1 MELEAIYRQI
11 EDADRAINELFVRRM
26 ELCADLVREKKARGM
41 VLSEVPREREGRLRF
56 REQAGPEMEEYA
68 GVLYSTMVDVCQSY
82 QTAVVGQES
91 ELCRSIRQ
99 ALENTE
105 QLFPEKATI
114 ACQGVEGAY
123 SQIAVEKLFRQPSIT
138 YVKQFEAVFDAIDK
152 GLCRY
157 GVLPLENSTA
167 GSVNKVYDL
176 MMKYNFTIVRSVRVK
191 VSHCLL
197 AKPGVKMEEI
207 REILSHEQAINQC
220 ADFLKQHPDIRV
232 TPCANTAM
240 AAKMVAES
248 DRQDIAALSSHNCAH
263 LYGLQTLANSVQ
275 DKGNNYTR
283 FICISK
289 KPEIFPGANHT
300 SIMLTTP
307 HSPGALY
314 RIIARISSLGINL
327 TKLESRPLPDQDFE
341 FMFYFDLDM
350 SVYSPALM
358 HLMADLESLCE
369 TFRYLGSYSE
379 II

>member
-1 MELEAIYRQI
+1 MELEAIYQRI
-11 EDADRAINELFVRRM
+11 EETDQTLNELFVRRM
-26 ELCADLVREKKARGM
+26 ELCADLVREKKARGL

-56 REQAGPEMEEYA
+56 REQAGPRMEEYA
-68 GVLYSTMVDVCQSY
+68 GVLYSTLVDVCQSY
-82 QTAVVGQES
+82 QTAVIGEES
-91 ELCRSIRQ
+91 ELCGSIRH
-99 ALENTE
+99 ALDTTE
-105 QLFPEKATI
+105 KLFPEKASI
-114 ACQGVEGAY
+114 VCQGVEGAY
-123 SQIAVEKLFRQPSIT
+123 SQIAVEKLFREPSIS
-138 YVKQFEAVFDAIDK
+138 YVKQFEEVFDTIDK

-167 GSVNKVYDL
+167 GSVNKVYDQ
-176 MMKYNFTIVRSVRVK
+176 MMKYNYTIVRSVRVK

-197 AKPGVKMEEI
+197 ARPGVRMEEI
-207 REILSHEQAINQC
+207 REIFSHEQAINQC
-220 ADFLKQHPDIRV
+220 GDFLKQHPEIRV

-248 DRQDIAALSSHNCAH
+248 GRRDIAALSSHNCAH
-263 LYGLQTLANSVQ
+263 LYGLQTMANSVQ

-341 FMFYFDLDM
+341 FMFYFDLDV
-350 SVYSPALM
+350 SVYSPVLL
-358 HLMADLESLCE
+358 HLIADLENLCE

>member
-1 MELEAIYRQI
+1 MELETIYRQI
-11 EDADRAINELFVRRM
+11 EETDYALNELFVRRM
-26 ELCADLVREKKARGM
+26 ELCAELAREKTTRGL

-56 REQAGPEMEEYA
+56 REQAGPALEEYA
-68 GVLYSTMVDVCQSY
+68 GVMYSTLVDVCQSY
-82 QTAVVGQES
+82 QAAAVGEES
-91 ELCRSIRQ
+91 DVCSGIRD
-99 ALENTE
+99 AIATTE
-105 QLFPEKATI
+105 PLFPEKATI
-114 ACQGVEGAY
+114 VCQGVEGAY

-138 YVKQFEAVFDAIDK
+138 YVSQFEEVFAAIDK
-152 GLCRY
+152 GVGRY

-207 REILSHEQAINQC
+207 REIFSHEQAISQSE
-220 ADFLKQHPDIRV
+220 DFLKQHPHIKV

-240 AAKMVAES
+240 AARMVAES
-248 DRQDIAALSSHNCAH
+248 ERRDIAALSSHNCAH

-341 FMFYFDLDM
+341 FMFYFDLDV
-350 SVYSPALM
+350 SIYSPALM
-358 HLMADLESLCE
+358 LLLADLESLCE